1 MVRGTLRPGR
11 QSRGPDL
18 QAQVAASGFHQ
29 LPGIACV
36 HWCIFPGS
44 RPHARSV
51 PVSGGAPLRRP
62 CSLRCRRAR
71 AGRCRRARAG
81 RQRGFVLRRFAGLC
95 CSDCTLTAAW
105 EPGLCALCLYCWARV
120 LLEITTL
127 FAFPSAPRGAHD
139 EEPLAWCRLLGLQGE
154 MNPKRLAQTHKDS
167 PERHLA
173 FPILGPGSF
182 HPSIPQP
189 HGLPCCHS
197 NRWGRSWGEGVL
209 YLQGLQVHSLLTRT
223 LQAQDLVPTL
233 QLLCSVDR

>member
-1 MVRGTLRPGR
+1 
-11 QSRGPDL
+11 
-18 QAQVAASGFHQ
+18 
-29 LPGIACV
+29 
-36 HWCIFPGS
+36 
-44 RPHARSV
+44 
-51 PVSGGAPLRRP
+51 
-62 CSLRCRRAR
+62 
-71 AGRCRRARAG
+71 
-81 RQRGFVLRRFAGLC
+81 
-95 CSDCTLTAAW
+95 
-105 EPGLCALCLYCWARV
+105 
-120 LLEITTL
+120 
-127 FAFPSAPRGAHD
+127 
-139 EEPLAWCRLLGLQGE
+139 

-197 NRWGRSWGEGVL
+197 NRWVRSWGEGVL